1 MPRTIHRPT
10 HEPAAERP
18 DLTPS
23 TAHDRRM
30 PRTTSRPR
38 RRALAAATGALL
50 LAATA
55 SPLAA
60 AAQPGSSD
68 GASEHGLAPGASARA
83 DAGRALDA
91 RQQGKPDAARNTPAK
106 ACIVVGD
113 TGVDPV
119 LTERFGTYGDTAG
132 RWTGADSAY
141 SVELPGDR
149 TAWIYSDTFLGEVT
163 ETHGRPLDSPFIHNS
178 IIVDDGDGL
187 TTYTGGTPA
196 APESLVK
203 VAGGDE
209 QQNWYWFGDATVHG
223 DELQVTLLEFEK
235 TGTGVFDFAFAGT
248 AVATFD
254 ATTLALESVDPVAT
268 TNIHWGSAIVEE
280 GGYAYVYGVEDLQAQ
295 KFAHLARVAGGDLA
309 DGTWEYLGDAG
320 WTTDPAATK
329 RLLEGVS
336 NEFSVHRYQSAY
348 ALVTGDATEPLSAS
362 IVMYRSTSI
371 EGPFTDKTELYR
383 TPETGGNVFT
393 YNAKAHPQLGD
404 GHTLFITYNVNSFD
418 TNDLYVDVDTYRPR
432 YVTADVK
439 VKQGHCG

>member
-1 MPRTIHRPT
+1 MSHRTVHT
-10 HEPAAERP
+10 
-18 DLTPS
+18 
-23 TAHDRRM
+23 
-30 PRTTSRPR
+30 R
-38 RRALAAATGALL
+38 RRTL
-50 LAATA
+50 LAAVGAATLVLTA
-55 SPLAA
+55 APISAV
-60 AAQPGSSD
+60 AQPV
-68 GASEHGLAPGASARA
+68 LAG
-83 DAGRALDA
+83 G
-91 RQQGKPDAARNTPAK
+91 GTKP
-106 ACIVVGD
+106 CIVVGD
-113 TGVDPV
+113 AEVDAE

-141 SVELPGDR
+141 SLELPGGR

-178 IIVDDGDGL
+178 IIVEQGGEL
-187 TTYTGGTPA
+187 TTYTGGTVA

-209 QQNWYWFGDATVHG
+209 SQNWYWFGDATVHD

-254 ATTLALESVDPVAT
+254 VTTLVLESVDPVAT

-320 WTTDPAATK
+320 WSTDPAASK

-336 NEFSVHRYQSAY
+336 NEFSVHRYQGGY
-348 ALVTGDATEPLSAS
+348 ALVTGDATEALSAS
-362 IVMYRSTSI
+362 IVMYRSASL
-371 EGPFTDKTELYR
+371 EGPFTNKTELYR

-393 YNAKAHPQLGD
+393 YNAKAHPQLGN
-404 GHTLFITYNVNSFD
+404 GHTLLISYNVNSFD
-418 TNDLYVDVDTYRPR
+418 TNDLYVEVDNYRPR
-432 YVTADVK
+432 YVEVDVK
-439 VKQGHCG
+439 MRNGHCD